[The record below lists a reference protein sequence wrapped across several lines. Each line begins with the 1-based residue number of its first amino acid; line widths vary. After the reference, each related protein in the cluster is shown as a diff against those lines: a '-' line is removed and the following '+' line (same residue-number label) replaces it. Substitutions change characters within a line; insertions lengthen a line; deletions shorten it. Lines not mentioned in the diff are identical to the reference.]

1 MKKKYSFANAKPVPF
16 GKIDYWFRVGQC
28 GCHKTDY
35 KPNLM
40 DKRKFMAELRRDSN
54 IMIKHSEYG
63 KESIDPIRQQA
74 VVRYDCGRRKD
85 RGVSGDKAV
94 LGIPTCKPAS
104 RRRRSAF

>member
-74 VVRYDCGRRKD
+74 VVRYDCGWRKD
-85 RGVSGDKAV
+85 RRIQSYQIVLDKP
-94 LGIPTCKPAS
+94 LTPSKI
-104 RRRRSAF
+104 RRK

>member
-54 IMIKHSEYG
+54 IMI
-63 KESIDPIRQQA
+63 
-74 VVRYDCGRRKD
+74 
-85 RGVSGDKAV
+85 
-94 LGIPTCKPAS
+94 
-104 RRRRSAF
+104 